1 MNVNEQVYG
10 AKENWYVPSEH
21 SEFGT
26 QQYADVYYYNQIAAD
41 DKLKIKIAN
50 YNTLESPITI
60 MRSQIDGQYTSE
72 SYLIRNN
79 WKPTEFTMDN
89 SIVQFGIGPQSGLS
103 NQEWWYVDRASG
115 ASNPSETEPPVLKN
129 VDKYDITNMCLATR
143 SNYAPYEFYTEGRGS
158 ILGGYDNNFMYWQR
172 ISRQIFGSVNSMFS
186 PDYNS
191 TYGYETGYINTKL
204 VAQIPIK
211 NLKLTPV
218 IYAYNSALDGY
229 KKFTSISDYLAEKSS
244 YPYIF
249 CIKAKFMYRSGINDD
264 IDYNYNF
271 DCYPWFFNP
280 SSFLSGYGY
289 SFNSQNQIYGDVY
302 YPNRGDQ
309 ETGEG
314 ITVAGRPGYAHGPNG
329 SMLGNEI
336 YWYGHYDSATTWD
349 FTIGQGG
356 RVLQTPDFKF
366 VLGTKNLFYCDVSSM
381 TDDQITEGI
390 RTQLASFGM
399 FFVDGEKGL
408 NLALDD
414 DKTFLGI
421 LENGVGY
428 GKYSNGK
435 KNREQAQWNWDTME
449 ENTYDPVNPPE
460 PPGPEPDPNPVIPDT
475 PGFSLAVGN
484 GSVCYTITK
493 AEWAQIWDNIY
504 SGGKKNF
511 KALVEGLAL
520 YGSNP
525 LNAIL
530 NYRWYPFYLNGG
542 DTRPLRLGSTIV
554 KPATNVYHC
563 ISSSEQAFTSATG
576 SFIWGRPKN
585 FVNTRKTKARLFL
598 PFYGF
603 YDLPT
608 SLLVNKELEV
618 RFQYSLP
625 DDNGVWFIMFGGSV
639 YDYVEC
645 QPFIEI
651 PITGDNSLQIAAA
664 KSQRNLQIAAT
675 IGAAVIMAGATILG
689 PTIGAAITAGSEA
702 AWATGGIASGI
713 AANLAQGVGREL
725 ITAPTVGAAITGA
738 GALVGAGIKTANNI
752 MQSALKIG
760 TLSTNVPIH
769 GQSSDT
775 TFLHLPKY
783 PYIQIYTN
791 TLIDGFSESEY
802 KWKVGIACDK
812 WGNLASMPEQ
822 TLLATTGTANMG
834 TDGMLIDEVKE
845 LNDILQSG
853 FYR

>member
-1 MNVNEQVYG
+1 MAEINQSVYG
-10 AKENWYVPSEH
+10 TKENWYVPSEH

-41 DKLKIKIAN
+41 DKLKIKVAN

-115 ASNPSETEPPVLKN
+115 ASNPSTTEPPVLKN
-129 VDKYDITNMCLATR
+129 TDTYDITNMCLATR
-143 SNYAPYEFYTEGRGS
+143 SNYAPYEFYSTGRGS
-158 ILGGYDNNFMYWQR
+158 VLGGYENNYMYWQR

-186 PDYNS
+186 PDYDT

-204 VAQIPIK
+204 ITQIPIK

-218 IYAYNSALDGY
+218 IYAYNSALDNY

-249 CIKAKFMYRSGINDD
+249 CIKAKFMYRSGYQDA
-264 IDYNYNF
+264 IDYGYNF

-280 SSFLSGYGY
+280 SSFLKGYGY

-309 ETGEG
+309 GTSEG

-329 SMLGNEI
+329 SMMGNEI
-336 YWYGHYDSATTWD
+336 YWYGHIESSSHWD

-356 RVLQTPDFKF
+356 RVLQTPDFRF
-366 VLGTKNLFYCDVSSM
+366 VLGTKNLFYCDTSSM
-381 TDDQITEGI
+381 TNNQITEGI
-390 RTQLASFGM
+390 RKQLASFGM
-399 FFVDGEKGL
+399 FFVDGTADL

-435 KNREQAQWNWDTME
+435 KNREQAQWNWDTMD
-449 ENTYDPVNPPE
+449 ENTYDPVNPPS
-460 PPGPEPDPNPVIPDT
+460 PPGPEPDPNPIIPDT

-504 SGGKKNF
+504 GDKKNW
-511 KALVEGLAL
+511 KKLIEGLAL

-530 NYRWYPFYLNGG
+530 NYRWYPFYLNGT

-563 ISSSEQAFTSATG
+563 IASSEQAFTSATG

-618 RFQYSLP
+618 RFQYNLP

-651 PITGDNSLQIAAA
+651 PITGDNSSQIAAA
-664 KSQRNLQIAAT
+664 KAQRNLQIAAT
-675 IGAAVIMAGATILG
+675 LGAAVIMAGATILG
-689 PTIGAAITAGSEA
+689 PTIGEFITAGKEA

-713 AANLAQGVGREL
+713 AANFTQGVAGEL
-725 ITAPTVGAAITGA
+725 ITAPTVGAALTGA

-769 GQSSDT
+769 GQASDT

-791 TLIDGFSESEY
+791 TLIDGFNESEY